1 MKLGDW
7 VEFELIVRK
16 ITTSHG
22 VQPVAQPLPQPR
34 RGVIVG
40 SRQVYDVQPGS
51 PPALSNPRTVLLVAV
66 SIGRCY
72 RVFPQDVRPS
82 APPRRR
88 RGLAVPGVTPAAL
101 PATLAPAT
109 GATVPLAMTPVP
121 GGRRTPVTPAALEL
135 MVADALARR
144 LTRGDLFTAYDVTQ
158 ELRAA
163 HPGFDLRHDNVR
175 EVVHAQMEA
184 MLAAGIYDRE
194 CADFGH
200 ASAIRYV
207 PVYAAAHA

>member
-16 ITTSHG
+16 TTTTHG

-88 RGLAVPGVTPAAL
+88 RGLAVPGMSQPPA
-101 PATLAPAT
+101 PLAPAT
-109 GATVPLAMTPVP
+109 GATVPLQMTRASH
-121 GGRRTPVTPAALEL
+121 GRRTPVTHAALEL

-144 LTRGDLFTAYDVTQ
+144 LTHGDLFTAYEVTQ

-163 HPGFDLRHDNVR
+163 HPAFDLRHDDVR
-175 EVVHAQMEA
+175 EVVHAQMESII
-184 MLAAGIYDRE
+184 AARIYDRE

-207 PVYAAAHA
+207 PV